1 VQLFAEHTHPLP
13 AIETS
18 DSPAGIDSATVTG
31 PIVGP
36 ALGALDTAIV

>member
-18 DSPAGIDSATVTG
+18 ESPAGIASATVTG

-36 ALGALDTAIV
+36 ALVAFETVTV